1 MEKHNKLTNYIIF
14 RCKTVYKI
22 KDPNLANE
30 GEKQI
35 EWASHN
41 MPVLKSLEKE
51 FSKLRPLENV
61 RIGACLHVTKE
72 TGVLMT
78 VLLAGGAEI
87 ALAGSNPLS
96 TQDEV
101 AAELVRRGVHV
112 YAWRGETEE
121 EYYWALN
128 KVYEFKPNI
137 TMDDGG
143 DLTVLFH
150 KNKASNVWGGTEET
164 TTGVHRLKALERDGL
179 LLYPIIAVNDAKTK
193 YLFDNRYGTGQSALD
208 GVIRATNVLISGKT
222 VVVVGYGW
230 VGRGIA
236 LRARGLGAR
245 VIIVEADPIKALEAV
260 MDGYEVMNMDEASV
274 RGDIFITATGNTS
287 VIRAEHMKKMK
298 DGAILANAGHFNVE
312 VSVQDLESLSKS
324 SYEVRKN
331 VKAYVLQN
339 GKRIYLLAEGRLV
352 NLVAAEGHPSEV
364 MDMSF
369 SLQALSVKYLVEN
382 KDKLKKMV
390 YNVPEDIDKL
400 VAILK
405 LQSMGINIEKLTEE
419 QVRYLKSWSLGT

>member
-1 MEKHNKLTNYIIF
+1 M
-14 RCKTVYKI
+14 YKI

-30 GEKQI
+30 GEKQL
-35 EWASHN
+35 EWARYN
-41 MPVLKSLEKE
+41 MPVLRSLEKE
-51 FSKLRPLENV
+51 FSKSRPLEGV
-61 RIGACLHVTKE
+61 KIGACLHVTKE

-96 TQDEV
+96 TQDDV

-112 YAWRGETEE
+112 YAWRGETED

-150 KNKASNVWGGTEET
+150 KNKASSVWGGTEET
-164 TTGVHRLKALERDGL
+164 TTGVYRLKALEREGL

-208 GVIRATNVLISGKT
+208 GIIRATNMLISGKT
-222 VVVVGYGW
+222 VVVAGYGW

-236 LRARGLGAR
+236 MRAKGLGAR
-245 VIIVEADPIKALEAV
+245 VIVVEADPIKALEAV

-287 VIRAEHMKKMK
+287 VIRAEHIKKMK
-298 DGAILANAGHFNVE
+298 DGAVLANAGHFNVE
-312 VSVQDLESLSKS
+312 VSVQDLQSLSKS
-324 SYEVRKN
+324 SYEIRKN
-331 VKAYVLQN
+331 VKAYVLQD

-369 SLQALSVKYLVEN
+369 SLQALSVRYLVEN
-382 KDKLKKMV
+382 KDRLKKAV
-390 YNVPEDIDKL
+390 YNVPEDIDKF
-400 VAILK
+400 VAMLK
-405 LQSMGINIEKLTEE
+405 LQSMGITIEKLTEE
-419 QVRYLKSWSLGT
+419 QEKYLKSWSLGT